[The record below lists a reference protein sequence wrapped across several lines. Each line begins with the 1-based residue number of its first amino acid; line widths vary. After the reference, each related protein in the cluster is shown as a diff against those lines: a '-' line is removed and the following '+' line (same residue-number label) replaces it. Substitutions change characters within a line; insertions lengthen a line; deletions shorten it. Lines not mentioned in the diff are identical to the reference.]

1 MSLSTK
7 GRLPVAAENKDGK
20 KEIKGDRMHT
30 VTVKRYIDLC
40 TDFGFKKIFG
50 TEANK
55 SLLMDFL
62 NSLLGDTEGKIDSIT
77 YLNSEQLADNADSRQ
92 AAFDVYCKSRSGSYF
107 VVEMQV
113 AEQSHFAE
121 RTLFYATFPLREQAQ
136 RGRRW
141 RFEFD
146 RVYVIS
152 ILDFTMDRT
161 RSGDYRME
169 YVLYDPVRRHQLTD
183 RLKLI
188 YLQLPLFTKQ
198 LQDLETVFEKW
209 LYLLR
214 YLQEL
219 DSPPEGLVG
228 KVFERLFEQ
237 SEIARMSVRDQQRYE
252 RALLD
257 LWTMNSALDF
267 REQRGRKRGLA
278 EGRKQGLA
286 EGHEQGLAEG
296 MEQGHEQGLAEG
308 MEKGLEQGRLE
319 ERRLLA
325 ERMKAAG
332 LDDNTIARL
341 TGELLKGAEIP

>member
-113 AEQSHFAE
+113 AEQNHFAE
-121 RTLFYATFPLREQAQ
+121 RTLFYATFPLREQAK
-136 RGRRW
+136 RGHKW
-141 RFEFD
+141 KFEFD

-161 RSGDYRME
+161 RPGDYRME

-267 REQRGRKRGLA
+267 REQRGIRKGHAKGIVEGKELGRIEGKEEGLA
-278 EGRKQGLA
+278 EGIQIGI
-286 EGHEQGLAEG
+286 EQGI
-296 MEQGHEQGLAEG
+296 
-308 MEKGLEQGRLE
+308 EQGRME
-319 ERRLLA
+319 ERQA
-325 ERMKAAG
+325 
-332 LDDNTIARL
+332 IAREL
-341 TGELLKGAEIP
+341 ETRGFSAEEIARITGTAGFVET